1 MHRKIIILV
10 ITMIVCILFSPC
22 LKVSAMVEN
31 NSDSVFPFGFGDME
45 NLIIYHTDNSINQTK
60 NNINQSEQNTKNN
73 INNAVNGAE
82 KSINDN
88 INTQF
93 AKIDKLLETDTT
105 DKTPIKEMSY
115 SLNAIVKY
123 TNDLWLMVGD
133 TLESYGNADS
143 GIYMG
148 GKTFGITDYN
158 AVINKFSVIF
168 QIFAYSL
175 AMLFF
180 AINIMETALQYEL
193 MTARGAVKIFGR
205 IFVSKIWIDLSTKI
219 CLIIMQINNGLLQSL
234 LSTTRKN
241 IYFSVP
247 NISESLQVP
256 SSAPI
261 VGKLIDWIMSAIYII
276 PMWLIA
282 ALIGFTSF
290 AIMIKLM
297 LRTYEI
303 SILLVVS
310 PTFFACMTADT
321 TRQYFQRFITTFI
334 SVVAEILFMAIV
346 YAIGTEWYIQDTT
359 MSTITT
365 KEDFWLWISSTAP
378 SAIMILAMGLM
389 MIKPPRVLKNLIG

>member
-1 MHRKIIILV
+1 MHRKIIVSV

-88 INTQF
+88 IDKQF

-105 DKTPIKEMSY
+105 DKTPVTEMTYALSC
-115 SLNAIVKY
+115 VVQC
-123 TNDLWLMVGD
+123 TNDLWKTVSG
-133 TLESYGNADS
+133 TLARYGQVDS
-143 GIYMG
+143 GITIGTNTY
-148 GKTFGITDYN
+148 GITDYN
-158 AVINKFSVIF
+158 SVINKFGTVF

-205 IFVSKIWIDLSTKI
+205 IFVSKVWIDLSTKI
-219 CLIIMQINNGLLQSL
+219 CLLIMQINNALLQSL
-234 LSTTRKN
+234 LSIADDN
-241 IYFSVP
+241 ICFNIP
-247 NISESLQVP
+247 NISENILVTSP
-256 SSAPI
+256 TPI
-261 VGKLIDWIMSAIYII
+261 VGKIIDWIMAVIYFLPAIFII
-276 PMWLIA
+276 LI
-282 ALIGFTSF
+282 IGLTSSF
-290 AIMIKLM
+290 IVVKLM
-297 LRTYEI
+297 IRTFEI
-303 SILLVVS
+303 SALLVVS
-310 PTFFACMTADT
+310 PVFFACMTADT

-346 YAIGTEWYIQDTT
+346 YAIGTEWCVQD
-359 MSTITT
+359 STITVINSR
-365 KEDFWLWISSTAP
+365 KELTVWILGAIP
-378 SAIMILAMGLM
+378 NAIMIISMGFM
-389 MIKPPRVLKNLIG
+389 MIKPPRVLKSLIG